1 MIDRWVK
8 PSQCGVTLEWFVL
21 VLLVAVLEVTL
32 VLVSSAAVVYLSVS
46 VVLLVSSWSS
56 WLLRQMVAMMCP
68 VATVV
73 VVHC

>member
-1 MIDRWVK
+1 M
-8 PSQCGVTLEWFVL
+8 VTLEWFEL